1 MEQLTGRLTADAKV
15 STVKG
20 DKKVVNFNIAINDS
34 YRSNGETVRVT
45 TYVDCAYWINAAIAE
60 YLKKGLLVELFGRIG
75 SRAWIDKDGAA
86 QSTVTLN
93 VSNVKFLG
101 GASATGL
108 ERQDGKSAK
117 KETVYNDEKKGA
129 DNDDLPF

>member
-34 YRSNGETVRVT
+34 YRTNGETVRVT
-45 TYVDCAYWINAAIAE
+45 TYVDCAYWLNAGIAE
-60 YLKKGLLVELFGRIG
+60 YLKKGLLVALSGRIG
-75 SRAWIDKDGAA
+75 SRAWMDKDGAA

-93 VSNVKFLG
+93 TSNVKFLS
-101 GASATGL
+101 SATGSSL
-108 ERQDGKSAK
+108 ERQDSKSSK
-117 KETVYNDEKKGA
+117 KETVYDDEKKGN
-129 DNDDLPF
+129 DDDDLPF